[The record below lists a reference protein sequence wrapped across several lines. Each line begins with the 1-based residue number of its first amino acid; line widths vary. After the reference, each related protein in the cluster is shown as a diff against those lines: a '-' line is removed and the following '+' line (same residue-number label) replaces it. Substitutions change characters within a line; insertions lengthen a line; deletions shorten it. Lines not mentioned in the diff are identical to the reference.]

1 MRHIL
6 EMVQLYF
13 RPLRWCGIHMDGVE
27 TYMYMYMYYKIH
39 TWQSRVENEHYSITY
54 FDHVAVFNALY
65 L

>member
-1 MRHIL
+1 
-6 EMVQLYF
+6 
-13 RPLRWCGIHMDGVE
+13 MDGVE